1 MEALSFLPILAQS
14 DSGGGAIIAIIGAL
28 FMLVMLGVMAIMV
41 VSAWKIFTKAGHPGW
56 AAIVPIY
63 NIYIMVLI
71 AKKEAWWV
79 ILFFIPLVGFIANI
93 LVSIDIAKA
102 FGKGAGFGLGMAFL
116 PFIFYPLLAF
126 GSATYQGG
134 GQSALAT

>member
-14 DSGGGAIIAIIGAL
+14 DGGGAGAIIGAL
-28 FMLVMLGVMAIMV
+28 FSLVITFGFLAIMLG
-41 VSAWKIFTKAGHPGW
+41 SLWKVFTKAGHPGW

-63 NIYIMVLI
+63 NVYIMLMI
-71 AKKEAWWV
+71 AKKEAWWI
-79 ILFFIPLVGFIANI
+79 ILFFIPVVSFIVAI
-93 LVSIDIAKA
+93 LVSIEIAKA
-102 FGKGAGFGLGMAFL
+102 FGKGAGFGLGLAFF
-116 PFIFYPLLAF
+116 PFIFYPILGF